1 MDVEKPGC
9 KDSSIEIVDGK
20 HDGDLKLLS
29 LWIELQLYFTIVI
42 FFFFGNE
49 MINFPIV
56 HEFFI

>member
-29 LWIELQLYFTIVI
+29 LWIELQLYCHRN

>member
-1 MDVEKPGC
+1 MEKPGC

-29 LWIELQLYFTIVI
+29 LWIELQLYYHSN